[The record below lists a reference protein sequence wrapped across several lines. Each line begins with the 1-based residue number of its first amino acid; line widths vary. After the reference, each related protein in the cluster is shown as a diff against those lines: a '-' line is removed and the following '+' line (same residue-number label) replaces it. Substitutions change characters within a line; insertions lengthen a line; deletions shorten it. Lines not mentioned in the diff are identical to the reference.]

1 MHKNDKRLGLGL
13 ESIMRLLAIGKK
25 SCFKA
30 ADINGAEAGITGR
43 SEANASAGEASI
55 DSKERNS
62 EMHSNVLTKYV
73 L

>member
-1 MHKNDKRLGLGL
+1 
-13 ESIMRLLAIGKK
+13 MRLLAMGKK